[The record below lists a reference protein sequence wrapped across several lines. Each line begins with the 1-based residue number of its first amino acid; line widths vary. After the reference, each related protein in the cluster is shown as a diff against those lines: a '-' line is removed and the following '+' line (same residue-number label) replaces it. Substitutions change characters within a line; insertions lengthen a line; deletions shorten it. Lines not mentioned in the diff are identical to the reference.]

1 MDKPA
6 KKLSEHLPP
15 LIFGTATLNYQ
26 FNKDPYAL
34 NPSTLVQ
41 RALAHGVRAF
51 DTSPYYGPAEEILGT
66 ALATDLVREHYPRD
80 QYYIL
85 TKCGR
90 IASDQFDYSPSWIR
104 KSVRRS
110 CRRLK
115 TSYLDVV
122 YCHDVEFVSA
132 EEVLG
137 AIRELRRIRDET
149 GTIKYVGICGYPVD
163 VLCNLAEM
171 ILEETGEPLDAVQSY
186 ANFNLQNTA
195 LLSKGLSRL
204 AKAGVDVVPNASPLG
219 MGLLRSQ
226 GPPIGAMGDWH
237 PAPSEL
243 REACI
248 TAAHWVEK
256 QGEKMEIVAVRFAL
270 ENWLREGS
278 SVGTHGDP
286 YSSTQASYA
295 SDTTRSR
302 KVGVSVMGVSSL
314 SELDET
320 VRVWRSVL
328 DGLNDDL
335 DSSEDDAMTPS
346 DAMSDHE
353 WSLQRRQKI
362 RILAKGI
369 REIIGKWADY
379 AWASPEPGF
388 VNKHVTGLPV
398 GADTSASAE
407 YADDNPALLTPPST
421 DDDRMAGQSSG
432 ADDC

>member
-1 MDKPA
+1 MDKHA

-66 ALATDLVREHYPRD
+66 ALATDIVREHYPRE

-90 IASDQFDYSPSWIR
+90 IAADNFDYSPTWIR

-115 TSYLDVV
+115 TTYLDVV

-132 EEVLG
+132 AEVLG
-137 AIRELRRIRDET
+137 AIKELRRIRDET

-163 VLCNLAEM
+163 VLCSLAEM
-171 ILEETGEPLDAVQSY
+171 IFQETGEPLDAVQSY
-186 ANFNLQNTA
+186 ANFNLQNTT

-204 AKAGVDVVPNASPLG
+204 TKAGVDVVPNASPLG

-243 REACI
+243 REACT
-248 TAAHWVEK
+248 TAAHWVENE
-256 QGEKMEIVAVRFAL
+256 GEKMEIVAVRFAL
-270 ENWLREGS
+270 ENWLRKGA
-278 SVGTHGDP
+278 SVGTSGDP
-286 YSSTQASYA
+286 YASTQASYA
-295 SDTTRSR
+295 LNTPRSQ
-302 KVGVSVMGVSSL
+302 KLGVSVMGVSTL

-328 DGLNDDL
+328 DGLTDDL
-335 DSSEDDAMTPS
+335 ETSEDDAMTPS
-346 DAMSDHE
+346 DTMSDHE

-362 RILAKGI
+362 RVLAKRI
-369 REIIGKWADY
+369 RKIIGKWADY

-388 VNKHVTGLPV
+388 VNKHDVALPA
-398 GADTSASAE
+398 GTAISASAGN
-407 YADDNPALLTPPST
+407 ANNNPALITPPST
-421 DDDRMAGQSSG
+421 DDDRM
-432 ADDC
+432 D

>member
-1 MDKPA
+1 MGKPSG
-6 KKLSEHLPP
+6 KLSDHLPP

-34 NPSTLVQ
+34 NPNTLVQ
-41 RALAHGVRAF
+41 RALAHGVRGF

-66 ALATDLVREHYPRD
+66 ALATDLVRQHYPRE

-104 KSVRRS
+104 RSVRRS
-110 CRRLK
+110 CRRLN
-115 TSYLDVV
+115 TNYLDVV

-132 EEVLG
+132 AEVLG
-137 AIRELRRIRDET
+137 AIKELRRIRDNT
-149 GTIKYVGICGYPVD
+149 GTVKYVGICGYPVD
-163 VLCNLAEM
+163 VLCDLAEM
-171 ILEETGEPLDAVQSY
+171 ILRETGEPLDAVQSY
-186 ANFNLQNTA
+186 ANFNLQNTT
-195 LLSKGLSRL
+195 LLSKGLARL
-204 AKAGVDVVPNASPLG
+204 IEAGVDVVPSASPLG

-237 PAPSEL
+237 PAPNEL

-248 TAAHWVEK
+248 TAAQWVEN

-278 SVGTHGDP
+278 RVGTLGDP
-286 YSSTQASYA
+286 HSSADSTYTSHSAE
-295 SDTTRSR
+295 SR
-302 KVGVSVMGVSSL
+302 KLGVSVMGVSKL

-335 DSSEDDAMTPS
+335 ESSEDDAMTPS
-346 DAMSDHE
+346 DALSDHD

-362 RILAKGI
+362 RVLAKGI
-369 REIIGKWADY
+369 REVIGKWADY
-379 AWASPEPGF
+379 EWASPEPGF
-388 VNKHVTGLPV
+388 VNKHVSVLPV
-398 GADTSASAE
+398 EAAVSVNSENTDPG
-407 YADDNPALLTPPST
+407 LLTPPPT
-421 DDDRMAGQSSG
+421 DDDWMAGQSSG
-432 ADDC
+432 ADNC

>member
-1 MDKPA
+1 MGKPTR
-6 KKLSEHLPP
+6 KLSEHLPP

-34 NPSTLVQ
+34 NPNTLIQ
-41 RALAHGVRAF
+41 RALAHGVRGF

-66 ALATDLVREHYPRD
+66 ALATDLVRQHYPRD

-90 IASDQFDYSPSWIR
+90 IASDKFDYSPSWIR

-110 CRRLK
+110 CERLK
-115 TSYLDVV
+115 TNYLDVV
-122 YCHDVEFVSA
+122 YCHDVEFVSPA
-132 EEVLG
+132 EVLG

-149 GTIKYVGICGYPVD
+149 GTVKYVGICAYPVD

-171 ILEETGEPLDAVQSY
+171 ILRETGEPLDIVQSY
-186 ANFNLQNTA
+186 ANFNLQNTT
-195 LLSKGLSRL
+195 LLSKGLPRL
-204 AKAGVDVVPNASPLG
+204 IEAGVDVVPNASPLG

-237 PAPSEL
+237 PAPNEL
-243 REACI
+243 REACM
-248 TAAHWVEK
+248 TAAHWVEA

-270 ENWLREGS
+270 ENWLREAS
-278 SVGTHGDP
+278 NLGTFGDP
-286 YSSTQASYA
+286 HSSAEVSYA
-295 SDTTRSR
+295 SRSPQTQ
-302 KVGVSVMGVSSL
+302 KLGVSVMGVSKL

-320 VRVWRSVL
+320 IRVWRSVL

-335 DSSEDDAMTPS
+335 ESSEDDAMTPS
-346 DAMSDHE
+346 DALSDHD

-362 RILAKGI
+362 RVLAKGI
-369 REIIGKWADY
+369 REMIGKWADY

-388 VNKHVTGLPV
+388 VNKQMAAPDIVQATSIEKGS
-398 GADTSASAE
+398 AIDDTAM
-407 YADDNPALLTPPST
+407 LTPPATDT
-421 DDDRMAGQSSG
+421 DDY
-432 ADDC
+432 